1 MDFPLLRFGAF
12 LPPLHAP
19 WRNPTLALRR
29 DLELVD
35 SLDQLGFD
43 EVWFGEHHGLGW
55 ETSGSPEIMI
65 AAAAERTRS
74 IKLATGVISLPYH
87 HPLIVADRL
96 NLLDHLSGGRL
107 IFGAGPGAFPT
118 DAYTMGIDYMSNRD
132 HMTAKLEAI
141 IELLT
146 SDEPVNRETEWFVLR
161 DSRLNL
167 RPYQRPCFEV
177 VVAAVAT
184 ATGPKLCGRLGTGL
198 LSLSVNSP
206 EGFDAARN
214 TWAIAEESAAQHNQV
229 IDRKNW
235 RVTQFCHIAETDDQA
250 RRNVRYGLMDFL
262 DYMRHLNPASSF
274 HDPALTDIDDIIDD
288 MNAKGTAVI
297 GTADRL
303 AESISGL
310 QHQTGGFGTFV
321 AFITEM
327 ADHHATTRSFELIA
341 SDVMPRF
348 QASTDRAIANYSYL
362 DQKPPTGESQWS
374 DITYAAYAKAGV
386 ISATPSSST

>member
-250 RRNVRYGLMDFL
+250 RRNVRYGLIDFL

-297 GTADRL
+297 HQSGRL
-303 AESISGL
+303 PHNNLELFSNAP
-310 QHQTGGFGTFV
+310 
-321 AFITEM
+321 ITMVE
-327 ADHHATTRSFELIA
+327 HYRSLG
-341 SDVMPRF
+341 
-348 QASTDRAIANYSYL
+348 ANA
-362 DQKPPTGESQWS
+362 
-374 DITYAAYAKAGV
+374 AAYALGEMPDPVVVPQRGEAMGSRYHARTAMIYAIETGLTEEGAPPELVEVTFLGTK
-386 ISATPSSST
+386 S